1 MSNVVNKICSK
12 KRISISNLRP
22 PSQNFDFIY
31 SQVFFNIKSITQ
43 LIERLSY
50 SSEEGGV
57 VGERYCENLLMP
69 DLSVAS

>member
-31 SQVFFNIKSITQ
+31 SQVFFNIKYIINSKTN
-43 LIERLSY
+43 Y
-50 SSEEGGV
+50 SFED
-57 VGERYCENLLMP
+57 GEVAGDRNCE
-69 DLSVAS
+69 SSKH

>member
-1 MSNVVNKICSK
+1 MICSK
-12 KRISISNLRP
+12 KRIIISNLRP

-31 SQVFFNIKSITQ
+31 CQVFFNIKSITQ

-50 SSEEGGV
+50 SSEEGEV
-57 VGERYCENLLMP
+57 AGERYCENLLMP